1 MNAAL
6 DINRELQHP
15 VLFFLTALLGEAG
28 LPARSSLAPT
38 LALVLPWL
46 SRFSAPLSIRHPPA
60 ARGVMEL
67 VAVAGAGAR
76 LRTWVV
82 RVSLAQPPSGSEV
95 HVFEAC
101 LANKSLR
108 AGFFPLGPS
117 DWLCVLHRDDADTGP
132 NRKSGLTH
140 AFQFARID
148 AECGPAGAF
157 CGYHA
162 ELLGLGPAPAV
173 GPTEEFELSQED
185 NDELDRRLDDFI
197 LSLPGDFDE
206 DAGLGAASKPPG
218 PACQAQMEQ
227 LQESFVAQKRADW
240 LAGRSAQAS
249 SRGGATPEPV
259 RWAGGQAP
267 RRLEMVTQRHL
278 PDDTKLAWVLLRS
291 GDPSMRS
298 TPSLEEHCERFLE
311 LYDDI
316 SLVRGGRARL
326 TSGFRLFAEHVKA
339 ATGVVVTLAML
350 PHDAAARVRQLF
362 DEEEVANGAVARCA
376 GCRRPLRSQGLR
388 FDALNS
394 RMIPRNPFGAFCS
407 GPCAANRCLG
417 CAAQLCTDTRRC
429 TKGCGNE
436 DACVGLPAA
445 TLGDALRFLAEIEGD
460 ALKKRDLGL
469 QAQHHPERDR
479 PVPIQLTAGYHH
491 IYFDDFHAF

>member
-1 MNAAL
+1 
-6 DINRELQHP
+6 
-15 VLFFLTALLGEAG
+15 
-28 LPARSSLAPT
+28 
-38 LALVLPWL
+38 
-46 SRFSAPLSIRHPPA
+46 
-60 ARGVMEL
+60 MEL

-76 LRTWVV
+76 LSTWVV
-82 RVSLAQPPSGSEV
+82 RVSMAQPLPPESKV

-101 LANKSLR
+101 LAKKSLY
-108 AGFFPLGPS
+108 AGFFLLGSS
-117 DWLCVLHRDDADTGP
+117 DWLCVLHRDDPDTGP

-140 AFQFARID
+140 AFQFAGID

-162 ELLGLGPAPAV
+162 ELLGLKPGPAV
-173 GPTEEFELSQED
+173 GPSEEFELSQED
-185 NDELDRRLDDFI
+185 DDELDRRLDDFI
-197 LSLPGDFDE
+197 SNLPGDVDE
-206 DAGLGAASKPPG
+206 DADLGAASKPLG
-218 PACQAQMEQ
+218 PACRVQMEQ
-227 LQESFVAQKRADW
+227 LQDSFIAQKRAEW
-240 LAGRSAQAS
+240 LAG
-249 SRGGATPEPV
+249 RGGATPELV
-259 RWAGGQAP
+259 LWAGGQAP

-291 GDPSMRS
+291 GEPSMRL
-298 TPSLEEHCERFLE
+298 TPSLEQHCERFLE
-311 LYDDI
+311 LYDGV

-339 ATGVVVTLAML
+339 ATGVVVTMAML
-350 PHDAAARVRQLF
+350 PDDVAARVRQLF
-362 DEEEVANGAVARCA
+362 DEDDEVANGTAARCA
-376 GCRRPLRSQGLR
+376 GCRRRLRSQGLR

-407 GPCAANRCLG
+407 APCSADRCLG
-417 CAAQLCTDTRRC
+417 CAAKLCKDTRRC

-460 ALKKRDLGL
+460 ALKKRNLEL

-491 IYFDDFHAF
+491 ICVDDFHAF

>member
-1 MNAAL
+1 
-6 DINRELQHP
+6 
-15 VLFFLTALLGEAG
+15 
-28 LPARSSLAPT
+28 
-38 LALVLPWL
+38 
-46 SRFSAPLSIRHPPA
+46 
-60 ARGVMEL
+60 MEL

-82 RVSLAQPPSGSEV
+82 RVSVAQPPPPESKV

-101 LANKSLR
+101 LANKSLC

-117 DWLCVLHRDDADTGP
+117 DWLCVLHRDDPDTGP

-140 AFQFARID
+140 AFQFALIE

-162 ELLGLGPAPAV
+162 ELLGLRPGPAV
-173 GPTEEFELSQED
+173 GPSEEFELSQED
-185 NDELDRRLDDFI
+185 DDELDRRLDDCI
-197 LSLPGDFDE
+197 LNLPGEFDE
-206 DAGLGAASKPPG
+206 DADLGAASKPSG
-218 PACQAQMEQ
+218 PACRVQMEQ
-227 LQESFVAQKRADW
+227 LQESFIAQKRAEW
-240 LAGRSAQAS
+240 LARRSAQAS
-249 SRGGATPEPV
+249 SRGGATPELV
-259 RWAGGQAP
+259 RWVGGQAP

-291 GDPSMRS
+291 GEPSMRL

-311 LYDDI
+311 LYDGI

-326 TSGFRLFAEHVKA
+326 TSGFRLFAKHVKA
-339 ATGVVVTLAML
+339 ATGVVVTMAML
-350 PHDAAARVRQLF
+350 SDDAAARVRQLF
-362 DEEEVANGAVARCA
+362 DEDEVANGTAARCA
-376 GCRRPLRSQGLR
+376 GCRRLLRSQGLR
-388 FDALNS
+388 FDPLNS

-407 GPCAANRCLG
+407 APCSADKCLG
-417 CAAQLCTDTRRC
+417 CAATLCRDTRRC

-436 DACVGLPAA
+436 DACIGLPAA

-491 IYFDDFHAF
+491 IYVDTF